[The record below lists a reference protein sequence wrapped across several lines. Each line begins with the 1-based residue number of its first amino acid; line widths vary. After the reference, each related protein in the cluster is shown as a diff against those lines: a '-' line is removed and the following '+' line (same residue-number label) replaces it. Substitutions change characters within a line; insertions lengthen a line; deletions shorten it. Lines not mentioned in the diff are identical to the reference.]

1 MPPIAKYCNAGRR
14 RRYFK
19 RFGPHGK
26 NDVNDT
32 YVIREIEY
40 GSAEY
45 RAALE
50 LRDAVLRRPLGRQL
64 SAKDTE
70 CDETACHLV
79 CCLDERLVACL
90 VLIPL
95 AGGDVRMRQVAVAP
109 DAQRRGIGTA
119 LVNYAEAL
127 ARERGFRRMVLNA
140 RESAVPFYEKSGYSQ
155 CGPRVDILTI
165 PHWEMEK
172 RLDEPNEV
180 KSMYP
185 RQDSN
190 LRPMD

>member
-1 MPPIAKYCNAGRR
+1 MVDDTIIHEIA
-14 RRYFK
+14 
-19 RFGPHGK
+19 
-26 NDVNDT
+26 
-32 YVIREIEY
+32 Y

-70 CDETACHLV
+70 GEESAYHLGCSV
-79 CCLDERLVACL
+79 GGRLVACL
-90 VLIPL
+90 VLIPR
-95 AGGDVRMRQVAVAP
+95 AGDDVHMRQVAVAP
-109 DAQRRGIGTA
+109 DVQRQGIGTA
-119 LVNYAEAL
+119 LVIRAETL
-127 ARERGFRRMVLNA
+127 ARKQGLRRMVLNA
-140 RESAVPFYEKSGYSQ
+140 RETAVPFYEKLGYAR
-155 CGPRVDILTI
+155 CGPRVDIVSV

-172 RLDEPNEV
+172 HLDDDPNEG
-180 KSMYP
+180 KAMYP